1 MSTIIGQV
9 DINLR
14 MSLAQFKKDV
24 QDGTDAVR
32 SGTKGM
38 ADDIKANTFE
48 ARGTLMLL
56 GEEIGV
62 HIPRHLQRMIAEL
75 PGVGPA
81 LATAFS
87 SVAVLAAIEV
97 IAKVIEKIQKYR
109 EEAQKTA
116 EAWTQLGVETVKSS
130 DAIRVANDKLEESLA
145 RLQGKTPNG
154 IKTLLDEARK
164 AADELADALDKDGKK
179 MDDLIK
185 KSGVSLFARLFEGAE
200 GISDVQAAYTKLH
213 ESVKEVSDEAGRQ
226 LSVAKSTGEAEK
238 IRAEAAKRIAD
249 LYSTANTQ
257 LEGMVKHP

>member
-116 EAWTQLGVETVKSS
+116 EAWTQMLRRWMT
-130 DAIRVANDKLEESLA
+130 SL
-145 RLQGKTPNG
+145 R
-154 IKTLLDEARK
+154 
-164 AADELADALDKDGKK
+164 
-179 MDDLIK
+179 
-185 KSGVSLFARLFEGAE
+185 
-200 GISDVQAAYTKLH
+200 
-213 ESVKEVSDEAGRQ
+213 
-226 LSVAKSTGEAEK
+226 
-238 IRAEAAKRIAD
+238 RAELVSSPGSLKGQRESATCKRRTR
-249 LYSTANTQ
+249 SCTK
-257 LEGMVKHP
+257 V